1 MHKAPKRVCDIEVHS
16 RRPPSITGTNGGRAV
31 EDTALHL
38 CPPGSGHRDRV
49 PAEGPS
55 TGPACGPEAG
65 TPPAPAAETACPGHA
80 AQADPQPGPWPAC
93 PAPAAR
99 LRLGRAGSHRAAW
112 PGRPPAPPRRPPHS
126 LGHGAPWQPFVSRPL
141 PLQVFP
147 PIWGTGEL
155 QSRIRVTLPRP
166 QVAEQ
171 DDQGDQWL
179 QPPFCR
185 TSTHRN
191 AAVSGGPPTGPDAGG
206 LAGALGQ
213 RAAGGADPPHGDG
226 RVADTHSG
234 CHTCPGCMP
243 ASGWTGP
250 SRCCW

>member
-1 MHKAPKRVCDIEVHS
+1 MSWTRGPG
-16 RRPPSITGTNGGRAV
+16 RPPARAL
-31 EDTALHL
+31 ARL
-38 CPPGSGHRDRV
+38 PR
-49 PAEGPS
+49 
-55 TGPACGPEAG
+55 
-65 TPPAPAAETACPGHA
+65 
-80 AQADPQPGPWPAC
+80 
-93 PAPAAR
+93 PAAR
-99 LRLGRAGSHRAAW
+99 LRLGRARSHRAAW
-112 PGRPPAPPRRPPHS
+112 SGRPPAPPRRPPRS

-191 AAVSGGPPTGPDAGG
+191 AAVSGGPPTGPDAGDAG
-206 LAGALGQ
+206 GPAGALGQ
-213 RAAGGADPPHGDG
+213 RAAGGADPPHG
-226 RVADTHSG
+226 A
-234 CHTCPGCMP
+234 
-243 ASGWTGP
+243 AE
-250 SRCCW
+250 